1 MYEFHK
7 DRKWYYEMQTLNAE
21 KSVLPFIE
29 EVMPIVSGMKV
40 LEVGC
45 AEGGV
50 LKAFSKRGCL
60 GVGVELDE
68 ARLQI
73 AIDFNQEDVYSGAM
87 TLVAKNVYDLEFQNQ
102 YKRYFNLIVLKDV
115 IEHIHDQEKV
125 MIVLKNFLKPGGYI
139 FFGFPPFNMPFGG
152 HQQVAQSKLFAK
164 IPYTHLLPMPL
175 YKGLMKLLGEH
186 PDGYVEVKETG
197 ISIKRFERIVA
208 DTGLSIANHRHFL
221 INPIYEYKFGWK
233 PRVQYPWI
241 KAIPHLRDFL
251 TTCVFYLVKK

>member
-1 MYEFHK
+1 MYEFHR

-29 EVMPIVSGMKV
+29 EVMPIVPGTKV

-50 LKAFSKRGCL
+50 LKAFAKRGCL

-175 YKGLMKLLGEH
+175 YKGLIKLLGEH

>member
-1 MYEFHK
+1 MYEFHR

-29 EVMPIVSGMKV
+29 EVMPIVPGTKV

-50 LKAFSKRGCL
+50 LKAFAKRGCL

>member
-1 MYEFHK
+1 MYEFHR

-29 EVMPIVSGMKV
+29 EVMPIVPGTKV

-87 TLVAKNVYDLEFQNQ
+87 TLVAKNVYD
-102 YKRYFNLIVLKDV
+102 Y
-115 IEHIHDQEKV
+115 
-125 MIVLKNFLKPGGYI
+125 
-139 FFGFPPFNMPFGG
+139 
-152 HQQVAQSKLFAK
+152 
-164 IPYTHLLPMPL
+164 
-175 YKGLMKLLGEH
+175 
-186 PDGYVEVKETG
+186 
-197 ISIKRFERIVA
+197 
-208 DTGLSIANHRHFL
+208 
-221 INPIYEYKFGWK
+221 
-233 PRVQYPWI
+233 
-241 KAIPHLRDFL
+241 
-251 TTCVFYLVKK
+251 

>member
-7 DRKWYYEMQTLNAE
+7 DRKWYFEMQTLNAE

-50 LKAFSKRGCL
+50 LKAFSKTDCV

-73 AIDFNQEDVYSGAM
+73 AIDFNQEDVHSGAM

-102 YKRYFNLIVLKDV
+102 YNEYFDLIVLKDV

-125 MIVLKNFLKPGGYI
+125 MMVLKNFLKPDGYI

-164 IPYTHLLPMPL
+164 TPYTHLLPMPL
-175 YKGLMKLLGEH
+175 YKVLMRLLGEH

-197 ISIKRFERIVA
+197 ISINRFEHIVA
-208 DTGLSIANHRHFL
+208 DTGLSIANERHFI
-221 INPIYEYKFGWK
+221 INPIYEFKFGWK